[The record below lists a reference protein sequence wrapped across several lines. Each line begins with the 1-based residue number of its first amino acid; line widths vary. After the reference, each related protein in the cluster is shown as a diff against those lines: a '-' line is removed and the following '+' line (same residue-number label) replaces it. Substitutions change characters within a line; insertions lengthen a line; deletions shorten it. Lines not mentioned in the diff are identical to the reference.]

1 MNRITEMLGIKYPII
16 QGAMQ
21 DVAKAGLVAAVS
33 NAGGLGVL
41 ASGQDTP
48 EQVREEIHKV
58 KELTDKPFAVNL
70 MFLNKR
76 APEIVDVVIEEGV
89 KIVTTGAGTPKLY
102 MPKLK
107 EAGIKVMP
115 VISNVKIAKKM
126 EDLGVDAV
134 IAEGME
140 SGGHIGTMASQTL
153 WPQVVDAVN
162 IPVIA
167 AGGIADNRGVKAAM
181 AMGAEGVQCGTIFS
195 ISKESPVGDN
205 WKKTIIESKD
215 TSIGVIG
222 TKMGVASR
230 TVVNKKAKEL
240 YGLEDKMTDKL
251 KFNQLLDEAYR
262 KAVYQ
267 DDVEDGIIFAGSVA
281 GMIHE
286 SKSVAEI
293 ISDLMKE

>member
-48 EQVREEIHKV
+48 EQVREEIRKV

-70 MFLNKR
+70 MFLNKKV
-76 APEIVDVVIEEGV
+76 PEIVDVVIEEGV
-89 KIVTTGAGTPKLY
+89 RIVTTGAGTPKLY

-115 VISNVKIAKKM
+115 VIPNVKIAKKM
-126 EDLGVDAV
+126 EELGVDAV

-140 SGGHIGTMASQTL
+140 SGGHIGTMTSQTL
-153 WPQVVDAVN
+153 WPQVVDAVK

-205 WKKTIIESKD
+205 WKKVIIESKD

-286 SKSVAEI
+286 SKSAAEI
-293 ISDLMKE
+293 ISDLMR

>member
-21 DVAKAGLVAAVS
+21 DVAKARLVAAVS

-70 MFLNKR
+70 MFLNKKV
-76 APEIVDVVIEEGV
+76 PEIVDVVIEEGV

-115 VISNVKIAKKM
+115 VIPNVKIAKKM
-126 EDLGVDAV
+126 EELGVDAV

-140 SGGHIGTMASQTL
+140 SGGHIGTMTSQTL
-153 WPQVVDAVN
+153 WPQVVDAVK

-205 WKKTIIESKD
+205 WKKVIIESKD

-240 YGLEDKMTDKL
+240 YELEDKMTDKL
-251 KFNQLLDEAYR
+251 KFNQLLDEAYQ

-267 DDVEDGIIFAGSVA
+267 DDVENGIIFAGSVA

-286 SKSVAEI
+286 SKSAAEI
-293 ISDLMKE
+293 ISDLMR

>member
-70 MFLNKR
+70 IFLNKR

-115 VISNVKIAKKM
+115 VIPNVKIAKKM

>member
-21 DVAKAGLVAAVS
+21 DVAKARLVAAVS

-48 EQVREEIHKV
+48 EQVREEIRKV

-70 MFLNKR
+70 MFLNKKV
-76 APEIVDVVIEEGV
+76 PEIVDVVIEEGV

-115 VISNVKIAKKM
+115 VIPNVKIAKKM
-126 EDLGVDAV
+126 EELGVDAV

-140 SGGHIGTMASQTL
+140 SGGHIGTMTSQIL
-153 WPQVVDAVN
+153 WPQVVDAVK

-205 WKKTIIESKD
+205 WKKVIIESKD

-240 YGLEDKMTDKL
+240 YELEDKMTDKL
-251 KFNQLLDEAYR
+251 KFNQLLDEAYQ

-267 DDVEDGIIFAGSVA
+267 DDVENGIIFAGSVA

-286 SKSVAEI
+286 SKSAAEI
-293 ISDLMKE
+293 ISDLMR

>member
-41 ASGQDTP
+41 ASGQDAP

-76 APEIVDVVIEEGV
+76 VPEIVDVVIEEGV

-107 EAGIKVMP
+107 DAGIKVMP
-115 VISNVKIAKKM
+115 VIPNVKIAKKM

-140 SGGHIGTMASQTL
+140 SGGHIGTMTSQTL

-205 WKKTIIESKD
+205 WKKVIIESKD

-230 TVVNKKAKEL
+230 IVVNKKAKEL
-240 YGLEDKMTDKL
+240 YELEDKMTDKL
-251 KFNQLLDEAYR
+251 KFNQLLDEAYQ

-267 DDVEDGIIFAGSVA
+267 DDVENGIIFAGSVA

-286 SKSVAEI
+286 SKSAAEI
-293 ISDLMKE
+293 ISDLMR

>member
-21 DVAKAGLVAAVS
+21 DVAKVGLVAAVS

-115 VISNVKIAKKM
+115 VIPNVKIAKKM

-222 TKMGVASR
+222 IKMGVASR

-251 KFNQLLDEAYR
+251 KFNQLLDEAYQ

-267 DDVEDGIIFAGSVA
+267 DDVENGIIFAGSVA

-286 SKSVAEI
+286 SKSAAEI

>member
-1 MNRITEMLGIKYPII
+1 MLGIKYPII

-48 EQVREEIHKV
+48 EQVREEIRKV

-70 MFLNKR
+70 MFLNKKV
-76 APEIVDVVIEEGV
+76 PEIVDVVIEEGV

-107 EAGIKVMP
+107 EAGIKVIP
-115 VISNVKIAKKM
+115 VIPNVKIAKKM
-126 EDLGVDAV
+126 EELGVDAV

-140 SGGHIGTMASQTL
+140 SGGHIGTMTSQTL
-153 WPQVVDAVN
+153 WPQVVDAVK

-205 WKKTIIESKD
+205 WKKVIIESKD

-267 DDVEDGIIFAGSVA
+267 DDVENGIIFAGSVA

-286 SKSVAEI
+286 SKSAAEI
-293 ISDLMKE
+293 ISDLMR

>member
-115 VISNVKIAKKM
+115 IIPNVKIAKKM

>member
-1 MNRITEMLGIKYPII
+1 MNRITEMLEIKYPII

-48 EQVREEIHKV
+48 EQVREEIRKV

-70 MFLNKR
+70 MFLNKKV
-76 APEIVDVVIEEGV
+76 PKIVDVVIEEGV

-115 VISNVKIAKKM
+115 VIPNVKIAKKM
-126 EDLGVDAV
+126 EELGVDAV

-140 SGGHIGTMASQTL
+140 SGGHIGTMTSQTL
-153 WPQVVDAVN
+153 WPQVVDAVK

-167 AGGIADNRGVKAAM
+167 AGGIADNRGVKAAL

-205 WKKTIIESKD
+205 WKKVIIESKD

-230 TVVNKKAKEL
+230 IVVNKKAKEL
-240 YGLEDKMTDKL
+240 YELEDKITDKL
-251 KFNQLLDEAYR
+251 NFNQLLDEAYQ

-286 SKSVAEI
+286 SKSAAKI
-293 ISDLMKE
+293 ISDLMR

>member
-1 MNRITEMLGIKYPII
+1 MNRITEMLEIKYPII

-48 EQVREEIHKV
+48 EQVREEIRKV

-70 MFLNKR
+70 MFLNKKV
-76 APEIVDVVIEEGV
+76 PEIVDVVIEEGV

-115 VISNVKIAKKM
+115 VIPNVKIAKKM
-126 EDLGVDAV
+126 EELGVDAV
-134 IAEGME
+134 IVEGME
-140 SGGHIGTMASQTL
+140 SGGHIGTMTSQTL
-153 WPQVVDAVN
+153 WPQVVDAVK

-205 WKKTIIESKD
+205 WKKVIIESKD

-286 SKSVAEI
+286 SKSAAEI
-293 ISDLMKE
+293 IADLMR

>member
-48 EQVREEIHKV
+48 EQVREEIRKV

-70 MFLNKR
+70 MFLNKKV
-76 APEIVDVVIEEGV
+76 PEIVGVVIEEGV

-107 EAGIKVMP
+107 EVGIKVMP
-115 VISNVKIAKKM
+115 VIPNVKIAKKM
-126 EDLGVDAV
+126 EELGVDAV

-140 SGGHIGTMASQTL
+140 SGGHIGTMTSQTL
-153 WPQVVDAVN
+153 WPQVVDAVK

-167 AGGIADNRGVKAAM
+167 AGGIADNCGVKAAM

-205 WKKTIIESKD
+205 WKKVIIESKD

-267 DDVEDGIIFAGSVA
+267 DNVEDGIIFAGSVA

-286 SKSVAEI
+286 SKSAAEI
-293 ISDLMKE
+293 ISDLMR

>member
-21 DVAKAGLVAAVS
+21 DVAKARLVAAVS

-70 MFLNKR
+70 MFLNKKV
-76 APEIVDVVIEEGV
+76 PEIVDVVIEEGV

-115 VISNVKIAKKM
+115 VIPNVKIAKKM
-126 EDLGVDAV
+126 EELGVDAV

-140 SGGHIGTMASQTL
+140 SGGHIGTMTSQTL
-153 WPQVVDAVN
+153 WPQVVDAVK

-167 AGGIADNRGVKAAM
+167 AGGIADNRGVKAAL

-205 WKKTIIESKD
+205 WKKVIIESKD

-251 KFNQLLDEAYR
+251 KFNQLLDEAYQ

-267 DDVEDGIIFAGSVA
+267 DDVENGIIFAGSVA

-286 SKSVAEI
+286 SKSAAEI
-293 ISDLMKE
+293 ISDLMR

>member
-21 DVAKAGLVAAVS
+21 DVAKVGLVAAVS

-41 ASGQDTP
+41 ASGKDTP

-115 VISNVKIAKKM
+115 VIPNVKIAKKM

-240 YGLEDKMTDKL
+240 YELEDKMTDKL
-251 KFNQLLDEAYR
+251 KFNQLLDEAYQ

-267 DDVEDGIIFAGSVA
+267 DDVENGIIFAGSVA

-286 SKSVAEI
+286 SKSAAEI

>member
-1 MNRITEMLGIKYPII
+1 MLGIKYPII

-48 EQVREEIHKV
+48 EQVREEIRKV

-70 MFLNKR
+70 MFLNKKV
-76 APEIVDVVIEEGV
+76 PEIVDVAIEEGV

-115 VISNVKIAKKM
+115 VIPNVKIAKKM
-126 EDLGVDAV
+126 EELGVDAV

-140 SGGHIGTMASQTL
+140 SGGHIGTMTSQTL
-153 WPQVVDAVN
+153 WPQVVDAVK

-205 WKKTIIESKD
+205 WKKVIIESKD

-286 SKSVAEI
+286 SKSAAEI
-293 ISDLMKE
+293 ISDLMR

>member
-48 EQVREEIHKV
+48 EQVREEIRKV

-70 MFLNKR
+70 MFLNKKV
-76 APEIVDVVIEEGV
+76 PEIVDVVIEEGV

-115 VISNVKIAKKM
+115 VIPNVKIAKKM
-126 EDLGVDAV
+126 EELGVDAV

-140 SGGHIGTMASQTL
+140 SGGHIGTMTSQTL
-153 WPQVVDAVN
+153 WPQVVDAVK

-205 WKKTIIESKD
+205 WKKVIIESKD

-222 TKMGVASR
+222 TKMRVASR

-286 SKSVAEI
+286 SKSAAEI
-293 ISDLMKE
+293 ISDLMR

>member
-48 EQVREEIHKV
+48 EQVREEIRKV

-70 MFLNKR
+70 MFLNKKV
-76 APEIVDVVIEEGV
+76 PEIVDVVIEEEV

-107 EAGIKVMP
+107 EAGIKVIP
-115 VISNVKIAKKM
+115 VIPNVKIAKKM
-126 EDLGVDAV
+126 EELGVDAV

-140 SGGHIGTMASQTL
+140 SGGHIGTMTSQTL
-153 WPQVVDAVN
+153 WPQVVDAVK

-205 WKKTIIESKD
+205 WKKVIIESKD

-251 KFNQLLDEAYR
+251 KFNQLLDEAYQ

-267 DDVEDGIIFAGSVA
+267 DDVENGIIFAGSVA

-286 SKSVAEI
+286 SKSAAEI
-293 ISDLMKE
+293 ISNLMR

>member
-48 EQVREEIHKV
+48 EQVREEIRKV

-70 MFLNKR
+70 MFLNKKV
-76 APEIVDVVIEEGV
+76 PEIVDVVIEEGV

-107 EAGIKVMP
+107 EAGIKIMP
-115 VISNVKIAKKM
+115 VIPNVKIAKKM
-126 EDLGVDAV
+126 EELGVDAV

-140 SGGHIGTMASQTL
+140 SGGHIGTMTSQTL
-153 WPQVVDAVN
+153 WPQVVDAVK

-195 ISKESPVGDN
+195 ISKKSPVGDN
-205 WKKTIIESKD
+205 WKKVIIESKD

-267 DDVEDGIIFAGSVA
+267 DDVENGIIFAGSVA

-286 SKSVAEI
+286 SKSAVEI
-293 ISDLMKE
+293 ISDLMR

>member
-41 ASGQDTP
+41 ASGQGTP
-48 EQVREEIHKV
+48 EQVREEIRKV

-70 MFLNKR
+70 MFLNKKV
-76 APEIVDVVIEEGV
+76 PEIVDVVIEEGV

-115 VISNVKIAKKM
+115 VIPNVKIAKKM
-126 EDLGVDAV
+126 ENLGVDAV

-140 SGGHIGTMASQTL
+140 SGGHIGTMTSQTL

-181 AMGAEGVQCGTIFS
+181 AMGAECVQCGTIFS

-205 WKKTIIESKD
+205 WKKMIIESKD

-240 YGLEDKMTDKL
+240 YELEDKMTDKL
-251 KFNQLLDEAYR
+251 KFNQSLDEAYQ

-267 DDVEDGIIFAGSVA
+267 DDVENGIIFAGSVA

>member
-21 DVAKAGLVAAVS
+21 DVAKARLVAAVS

-48 EQVREEIHKV
+48 EQVREEIRKV

-70 MFLNKR
+70 MFLNKKV
-76 APEIVDVVIEEGV
+76 PEIVDVVIEEGV

-115 VISNVKIAKKM
+115 VIPNVKIAKKM
-126 EDLGVDAV
+126 EELGVDAV
-134 IAEGME
+134 IVEGME
-140 SGGHIGTMASQTL
+140 SGGHIGTMTSQTL
-153 WPQVVDAVN
+153 WPQVVDAVK

-205 WKKTIIESKD
+205 WKKVIIESKD

-251 KFNQLLDEAYR
+251 KFNQLLDEAYQ

-267 DDVEDGIIFAGSVA
+267 DDVENGIIFAGSVA

-286 SKSVAEI
+286 SKSAAEI
-293 ISDLMKE
+293 ISDLMR